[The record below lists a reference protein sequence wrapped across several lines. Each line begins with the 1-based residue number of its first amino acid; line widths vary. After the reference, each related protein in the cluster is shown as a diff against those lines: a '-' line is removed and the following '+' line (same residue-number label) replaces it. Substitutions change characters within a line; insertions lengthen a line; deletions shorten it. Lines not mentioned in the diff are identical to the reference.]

1 MNDLDF
7 ATKERPDKRFKT
19 AQAKL
24 AMLGWKLVRSH
35 PEDDDFYLAIKNG
48 FPTLCFRRIDDAMAQ
63 LSDEE
68 PCRPSIA
75 A

>member
-7 ATKERPDKRFKT
+7 ATTERPEKRFKT

-24 AMLGWKLVRSH
+24 AMLGWQLVRSH
-35 PEDDDFYLAIKNG
+35 PEDDDFYLAIKSG
-48 FPTLCFRRIDDAMAQ
+48 FPTLCFRSIDDAMAH
-63 LSDEE
+63 LS
-68 PCRPSIA
+68 PNALCQQSIA

>member
-7 ATKERPDKRFKT
+7 ATNERQDKRFKT

-35 PEDDDFYLAIKNG
+35 PEDDDFYLAVKNG
-48 FPTLCFRRIDDAMAQ
+48 YQTLCFCNIDDAMAH
-63 LSDEE
+63 LSPEM
-68 PCRPSIA
+68 PCLPSIA